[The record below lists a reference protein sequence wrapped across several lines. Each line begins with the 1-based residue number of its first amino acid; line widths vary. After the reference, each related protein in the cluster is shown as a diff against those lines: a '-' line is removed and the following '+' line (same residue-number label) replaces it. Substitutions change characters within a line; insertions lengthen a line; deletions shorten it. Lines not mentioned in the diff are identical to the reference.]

1 MITPAASG
9 SVGETTAPSA
19 NAAAMGSP
27 MTAWATIA
35 TAVIVTSTSPTE
47 LSVIPRRFDLMSPRL
62 AKNAAL

>member
-1 MITPAASG
+1 
-9 SVGETTAPSA
+9 
-19 NAAAMGSP
+19 

-47 LSVIPRRFDLMSPRL
+47 LSVIPRRFDLMSPRF